1 MRVGKGNM
9 KVVNIYPPHLPGGQH
24 SGSNRSLGNPSG
36 LYVRTSVP
44 THERQFSIQ
53 HVDSFGI
60 ECNVAFLHDCVKRKQ
75 VEVHTR
81 YIRYVQ
87 QLDLNIA
94 VLAVHDHP

>member
-60 ECNVAFLHDCVKRKQ
+60 ECNVAFLHDCMEREQ
-75 VEVHTR
+75 VELHTR
-81 YIRYVQ
+81 YIRYV
-87 QLDLNIA
+87 
-94 VLAVHDHP
+94 